1 MSEAQRSG
9 AKWRGRGLG
18 QRNSGFEKKLR
29 YKTKKE
35 NSRLKKEAA
44 LLKQANNLC
53 CAARGHALAV
63 FNLLAPP
70 PSLRSGFARI
80 KNSLRPA
87 QRQCFII
94 AKNLKKAIFL
104 AKAPSHEKRVPHW
117 TCGAFGMRGRC
128 RPLPPL
134 TSQGLR
140 PRNKKMGF
148 NQIVPLSGVFLVQ
161 ISFLDFYYHNT
172 TFTS

>member
-1 MSEAQRSG
+1 MADERSEGERSG

-18 QRNSGFEKKLR
+18 RRNTGFEKKLQ
-29 YKTKKE
+29 YKTKKG

-63 FNLLAPP
+63 FHLLAPQ
-70 PSLRSGFARI
+70 PSLRSGSARS

-94 AKNLKKAIFL
+94 AKNLKIRGSLRQSPYARRASFITGRAGPL
-104 AKAPSHEKRVPHW
+104 ACAAAADR
-117 TCGAFGMRGRC
+117 
-128 RPLPPL
+128 
-134 TSQGLR
+134 LR
-140 PRNKKMGF
+140 P
-148 NQIVPLSGVFLVQ
+148 
-161 ISFLDFYYHNT
+161 
-172 TFTS
+172 